1 MSKAKTV
8 TTPEQ
13 LVQIY
18 INAEKKLTDIIQAK
32 ARASSPAAYERSLLK
47 QIDEELRKLRVT
59 SAKGVTEL
67 IEHFYESGLQQLVEQ
82 LAQVGEN
89 HTYNM
94 FSKLNRR
101 QIEIIARNTNGD
113 FNKAIK
119 RIGRRTTDTI
129 RKITL
134 ESTAEK
140 LTTGQTIRQMQK
152 SLVKAFESEHL
163 TCVEYSNGT
172 KMPISKYAEMTARST
187 TAEAQNSSQFV
198 QAKDW
203 GYDLVKMTYHSPT
216 CAVCAKYQGRVYA
229 TTKDAAN
236 GKYKDKDGKRL
247 KFPYLYDTVLVKGY
261 DTVHPNCRHRFSVYP
276 ARAYTTEE
284 LKKASQSSMREF
296 VDDRSDD
303 ERKAYAKEQADK
315 RRKNENLKQYEKL
328 KAMFPDDAPK
338 SFAGFV
344 RMKNAKSERYKQ
356 LINDSRTITRLANA
370 GNSDIMKLNYFTD
383 SDSDYSPISNET
395 IKDVSEVEWFGN
407 KELNEKYNQA
417 NKDLLA
423 KVKDH
428 STGTEISAVYDENMN
443 SIGDF
448 KVGESGKTKIDNPK
462 VPYHA
467 FHNHPS
473 GETLSPTDLM
483 NMTTRDNM
491 LSLTATGN
499 NGKIYRMKKTDGAD
513 MYGYNRFLIQ
523 ELNKDI
529 YNGYSYLDI
538 TKNKLDISS
547 LNQAETEKLKEILR
561 KFMQDCIKGGEQY
574 GYEYKQ
580 SKT

>member
-1 MSKAKTV
+1 MFTVMPMSNKPI
-8 TTPEQ
+8 TTAEQ

-47 QIDEELRKLRVT
+47 QIDDELRKLRVT
-59 SAKGVTEL
+59 SAKSVTEL

-89 HTYNM
+89 RTYNM

-101 QIEIIARNTNGD
+101 QIEIIARNTTGN

-119 RIGRRTTDTI
+119 MIGRRTQDTV

-134 ESTAEK
+134 EATTEK

-152 SLVKAFESEHL
+152 NLAKAFESEHL
-163 TCVEYSNGT
+163 TCVEYSNGA

-216 CAVCAKYQGRVYA
+216 CEVCAKYQGRVYA
-229 TTKDAAN
+229 TTKQAAN
-236 GKYKDKDGKRL
+236 GKYRDKDGKRL

-284 LKKASQSSMREF
+284 LKKASQNSMREF
-296 VDDRSDD
+296 TDDRSDT

-344 RMKNAKSERYKQ
+344 RMKNSKSERYKQ
-356 LINDSRTITRLANA
+356 LINDSRTVTRLANA
-370 GNSDIMKLNYFTD
+370 GNNDIINITDDVAENKARFLYSKMSRNERTDVIQRGQKVEKPVFSYDRKDNQAMSNLQKVKKEPNTFDVMTHGSPDVTEFFKQDFPEGDIRGQIDPYTMSCILKGRKDYKTFIKTCKENNVEPTLRLLSCNTGNTTNSGNCFAQLLANELGIKVQAPDKTLYVFPDGMFSIGLKKSGEMKLFY
-383 SDSDYSPISNET
+383 P
-395 IKDVSEVEWFGN
+395 
-407 KELNEKYNQA
+407 
-417 NKDLLA
+417 
-423 KVKDH
+423 
-428 STGTEISAVYDENMN
+428 
-443 SIGDF
+443 
-448 KVGESGKTKIDNPK
+448 
-462 VPYHA
+462 
-467 FHNHPS
+467 
-473 GETLSPTDLM
+473 
-483 NMTTRDNM
+483 
-491 LSLTATGN
+491 
-499 NGKIYRMKKTDGAD
+499 
-513 MYGYNRFLIQ
+513 
-523 ELNKDI
+523 
-529 YNGYSYLDI
+529 
-538 TKNKLDISS
+538 
-547 LNQAETEKLKEILR
+547 R
-561 KFMQDCIKGGEQY
+561 K
-574 GYEYKQ
+574 
-580 SKT
+580 

>member
-1 MSKAKTV
+1 MSGANNNSTLHSPHSTLV

-47 QIDEELRKLRVT
+47 QIDDELRKLRVT

-82 LAQVGEN
+82 LASIGEN
-89 HTYNM
+89 RTYNM
-94 FSKLNRR
+94 FSRLNRR

-119 RIGRRTTDTI
+119 MIGRRTQDTV

-152 SLVKAFESEHL
+152 SLAKAFENEHL
-163 TCVEYSNGT
+163 TCVEYSNGA

-203 GYDLVKMTYHSPT
+203 GYDLVKMTFHSPT

-261 DTVHPNCRHRFSVYP
+261 DTVHPNCRHRFSIYP

-284 LKKASQSSMREF
+284 LKKASQNSMREF
-296 VDDRSDD
+296 TDDRSDD
-303 ERKAYAKEQADK
+303 ERKAYAKEQAEK

-356 LINDSRTITRLANA
+356 LINDSRTITRLANERENGIINEKRISGA
-370 GNSDIMKLNYFTD
+370 LNSNSPRAEKHAIRYYESVRHMTTD
-383 SDSDYSPISNET
+383 VSKISKNTGFAENEIAE
-395 IKDVSEVEWFGN
+395 IKDF
-407 KELNEKYNQA
+407 
-417 NKDLLA
+417 
-423 KVKDH
+423 
-428 STGTEISAVYDENMN
+428 I
-443 SIGDF
+443 
-448 KVGESGKTKIDNPK
+448 
-462 VPYHA
+462 
-467 FHNHPS
+467 
-473 GETLSPTDLM
+473 
-483 NMTTRDNM
+483 
-491 LSLTATGN
+491 
-499 NGKIYRMKKTDGAD
+499 
-513 MYGYNRFLIQ
+513 
-523 ELNKDI
+523 
-529 YNGYSYLDI
+529 
-538 TKNKLDISS
+538 
-547 LNQAETEKLKEILR
+547 
-561 KFMQDCIKGGEQY
+561 FMQKHKLGDKYDYFAPDFMMAQSWQRLIDGKNIQPHDLTLLNHEKMERELMRKGLSQSEAHIIT
-574 GYEYKQ
+574 
-580 SKT
+580 SKTYNYSKEAQEYHDKINEHTKK

>member
-1 MSKAKTV
+1 MMPMSNKPI
-8 TTPEQ
+8 TTAEQ

-47 QIDEELRKLRVT
+47 QIDDELRKLRVT

-89 HTYNM
+89 RTYNM

-119 RIGRRTTDTI
+119 MIGRRTQDTV

-134 ESTAEK
+134 EATAEK

-152 SLVKAFESEHL
+152 NLAKAFENEHL
-163 TCVEYSNGT
+163 TCVEYSNGA

-216 CAVCAKYQGRVYA
+216 CEVCAKYQGRVYA
-229 TTKDAAN
+229 TTKQAAN
-236 GKYKDKDGKRL
+236 GKYRDKDGKRL

-284 LKKASQSSMREF
+284 LKKASQNSMREF
-296 VDDRSDD
+296 TDDRSDT
-303 ERKAYAKEQADK
+303 ERKAYAKDQADK
-315 RRKNENLKQYEKL
+315 RRKNESLKQYEKL

-338 SFAGFV
+338 SFAGFM

-356 LINDSRTITRLANA
+356 LINDSRTVTRLANERES
-370 GNSDIMKLNYFTD
+370 GISGKNHTRNSKNSI
-383 SDSDYSPISNET
+383 DSDYISSKEYHDKFKGITN
-395 IKDVSEVEWFGN
+395 DV
-407 KELNEKYNQA
+407 
-417 NKDLLA
+417 
-423 KVKDH
+423 
-428 STGTEISAVYDENMN
+428 
-443 SIGDF
+443 
-448 KVGESGKTKIDNPK
+448 KIDEQIYRQSKAMLTHRNGTDKEDMCLVNSLTGEIVGRQTHSKSDFGVDYNNSLKNAIAKNP
-462 VPYHA
+462 PDTLISI
-467 FHNHPS
+467 HNHP
-473 GETLSPTDLM
+473 TNNPPTGSDLV
-483 NMTTRDNM
+483 
-491 LSLTATGN
+491 S
-499 NGKIYRMKKTDGAD
+499 NGKNKYKIGVVVTHNGKVFLYKAGKQPFTADSFGKTVDKYRGEEYNLSEYDAIIKTLNDYKIR
-513 MYGYNRFLIQ
+513 YGIEWSERI
-523 ELNKDI
+523 
-529 YNGYSYLDI
+529 
-538 TKNKLDISS
+538 
-547 LNQAETEKLKEILR
+547 
-561 KFMQDCIKGGEQY
+561 
-574 GYEYKQ
+574 
-580 SKT
+580 